1 MPDRRSAPI
10 FVRGLSRS
18 GGTLVVTLLDAHR
31 DVAMSYELYPNLLE
45 IDDNVDETALATT
58 MDAADNLRA
67 AQKRAPTDRF
77 GLFVVR
83 CERGGLDNREFAA
96 ALRTVL
102 AEGLSLKRLGGRMR
116 MIELCGV
123 AKAARVGKP
132 IWGMKC
138 VGATYEDYLAAWPN
152 ARFVNVLRDGRD
164 VLASQINS
172 TRTPRSAER
181 VAQAWVNT
189 HERFARLV
197 SERPRQAYVIRYE
210 DLAHQPEKELRALC
224 EFLALEWDDALLR
237 HHEQDLTVFN
247 ARHISRERVASPI
260 DTTKIGRWR
269 NELKPDELAAFL
281 SVAEDGLRRFG
292 YS

>member
-1 MPDRRSAPI
+1 MELRSAPI

-45 IDDNVDETALATT
+45 IDDSVDETVLATA

-83 CERGGLDNREFAA
+83 CERGGLDNRQFAT
-96 ALRTVL
+96 ALWTVL
-102 AEGLSLKRLGGRMR
+102 AEGLSLKRLSGRMR

-123 AKAARVGKP
+123 AKAVRVGKS
-132 IWGMKC
+132 IWGMKLT
-138 VGATYEDYLAAWPN
+138 GAYEHYLAAWPH

-172 TRTPRSAER
+172 TRSQR
-181 VAQAWVNT
+181 VPEQVAKAWMKT
-189 HERFARLV
+189 HERFERLL
-197 SERPRQAYVIRYE
+197 SERPRQAYMIRYE
-210 DLAHQPEKELRALC
+210 DLAHQPEKELRTLC
-224 EFLALEWDDALLR
+224 EFLDLQWDDALLR
-237 HHEQDLTVFN
+237 HHEQDLTVFK
-247 ARHISRERVASPI
+247 AGHISRVRVASSI
-260 DTTKIGRWR
+260 DTSKIGRWR

-281 SVAEDGLRRFG
+281 AVAEDGLRRFG

>member
-1 MPDRRSAPI
+1 MSDRCGAPI

-31 DVAMSYELYPNLLE
+31 DVAMSYELYPDLLE
-45 IDDNVDETALATT
+45 IDDGVDETALVTEMA
-58 MDAADNLRA
+58 AADNLRA

-96 ALRTVL
+96 ALRAVL
-102 AEGLSLKRLGGRMR
+102 AEGLSLRGAGGRMR

-123 AKAARVGKP
+123 AKAARVGKS
-132 IWGMKC
+132 IWGMKLT
-138 VGATYEDYLAAWPN
+138 GGYEEYLAAWPN

-164 VLASQINS
+164 VLASQIHS
-172 TRTPRSAER
+172 TRAER
-181 VAQAWVNT
+181 VPEQVAKAWMNT

-197 SERPRQAYVIRYE
+197 SERPRQAYVVRYE
-210 DLAHQPEKELRALC
+210 DLAHQPEKGLRALC
-224 EFLALEWDDALLR
+224 EFLELEWDDALLR
-237 HHEQDLTVFN
+237 HHEQDLTVFS

-260 DTTKIGRWR
+260 DTAKIGRWR
-269 NELKPDELAAFL
+269 DELKPDELAAFL
-281 SVAEDGLRRFG
+281 SVAGDGLRRFG
-292 YS
+292 YT

>member
-1 MPDRRSAPI
+1 MPNRWGAPI

-45 IDDNVDETALATT
+45 SDDSVDETALARE
-58 MDAADNLRA
+58 MAAADNLRV
-67 AQKRAPTDRF
+67 AQKRAPTERF

-83 CERGGLDNREFAA
+83 CERGGLDNRAFAA

-123 AKAARVGKP
+123 AKAIRAGKS
-132 IWGMKC
+132 IWGMKLT
-138 VGATYEDYLAAWPN
+138 GGYEDYLAAWPN
-152 ARFVNVLRDGRD
+152 ARFINVLRDGRD

-172 TRTPRSAER
+172 TRAQRLPQQ
-181 VAQAWVNT
+181 VAKAWLNT
-189 HERFARLV
+189 HERFERLV
-197 SERPRQAYVIRYE
+197 AERPHQAYVIRYE
-210 DLAHQPEKELRALC
+210 NLAHQPEKELRTLC
-224 EFLALEWDDALLR
+224 EFLDLEWDDALLR
-237 HHEQDLTVFN
+237 HHQQDLTVFN

-260 DTTKIGRWR
+260 DTAKIGRWR

-281 SVAEDGLRRFG
+281 SVAQNGLWRFG

>member
-1 MPDRRSAPI
+1 MPDLRSAPI

-45 IDDNVDETALATT
+45 IEDDVDEAALALA
-58 MDAADNLRA
+58 MNAADNLRA
-67 AQKRAPTDRF
+67 AQKRAPTERF

-83 CERGGLDNREFAA
+83 CERGGLDNRAFAA

-102 AEGLSLKRLGGRMR
+102 AEGLSLKRPAGRMR

-123 AKAARVGKP
+123 AKAERAGKS
-132 IWGMKC
+132 IWGMK
-138 VGATYEDYLAAWPN
+138 VTGGYEHYLAAWAN

-172 TRTPRSAER
+172 TRSQRFPDQ
-181 VAQAWVNT
+181 VAKAWLNT

-210 DLAHQPEKELRALC
+210 ALAHQPEKELRALC
-224 EFLALEWDDALLR
+224 AFLDLAWDDALLR
-237 HHEQDLTVFN
+237 HHEQDLTVFK
-247 ARHISRERVASPI
+247 ASHISRERVASSI
-260 DTTKIGRWR
+260 DTSKIGRWR
-269 NELKPDELAAFL
+269 NELRPDELAAFL
-281 SVAEDGLRRFG
+281 EVAESGLRRFG